1 MALRCV
7 YTDLD
12 GTLLGRYGSLF
23 RDSEGE
29 FSMLQARMLEACHR
43 AGVEVVIKSGRRE
56 GSVMEDAK
64 LIGSRSYIYEVGC
77 AVVID
82 GEKTVLV
89 GDAESDPGRTLA
101 ETMVDRGIP
110 DELFE
115 HFSGRLDW
123 HSPWHR
129 QRELSLLFK
138 GKVDVDEANR
148 LLAERG
154 HTGLRLID
162 NGAIFAP
169 MDGIEGP
176 AHAYH
181 LLPEAA
187 SKANAVVFHMRA
199 RGYTADQC
207 IAIGDS
213 VEDLA
218 VAEVVGR
225 FFVPANG
232 PERDPALREAI
243 GGTTQRDGHRGP
255 DGRWRLRGGRLDPG
269 GRLMRSIH
277 VTRIIPA
284 PAEEVFDLLADHAHY
299 ARFRGITEAELLN
312 EGEPPPNGVG
322 AIRLVVSGPIRFE
335 EEITGYDRPTKL
347 DYLIVR
353 INSPLEHE
361 GGHISLAPDGSAT
374 RVDWRSEFRVPVR
387 VIGPAMELAW
397 SIILSRGFRHVLE
410 DVERTLRT

>member
-23 RDSEGE
+23 RDAEGE
-29 FSMLQARMLEACHR
+29 FSMLQARAIEACHR
-43 AGVEVVIKSGRRE
+43 AGAEVVIKSGRRE
-56 GSVMEDAK
+56 AQVMEDAR

-89 GDAESDPGRTLA
+89 GDAESNPGKTLA
-101 ETMVDRGIP
+101 ETMVARGIP

-115 HFSGRLDW
+115 RFAGRLEW

-138 GKVDVDEANR
+138 GKIDVDEANR
-148 LLAERG
+148 FLAERG

-169 MDGIEGP
+169 MEGIEGP

-181 LLPEAA
+181 LLPETA
-187 SKANAVVFHMRA
+187 SKANAVTFHMRT
-199 RGYTADQC
+199 RGYAPEEC

-213 VEDLA
+213 IEDLE
-218 VAEVVGR
+218 VAAVVGR

-243 GGTTQRDGHRGP
+243 A
-255 DGRWRLRGGRLDPG
+255 GRPNVTVTEGRMG
-269 GRLMRSIH
+269 EG
-277 VTRIIPA
+277 V
-284 PAEEVFDLLADHAHY
+284 Y
-299 ARFRGITEAELLN
+299 EA
-312 EGEPPPNGVG
+312 
-322 AIRLVVSGPIRFE
+322 VVS
-335 EEITGYDRPTKL
+335 T
-347 DYLIVR
+347 
-353 INSPLEHE
+353 
-361 GGHISLAPDGSAT
+361 LAGA
-374 RVDWRSEFRVPVR
+374 
-387 VIGPAMELAW
+387 
-397 SIILSRGFRHVLE
+397 
-410 DVERTLRT
+410 

>member
-12 GTLLGRYGSLF
+12 GTLLGRWGSLF
-23 RDSEGE
+23 RDADGE
-29 FSMLQARMLEACHR
+29 FSMLQARALEACHR
-43 AGVEVVIKSGRRE
+43 ADVEVVIKSGRRE
-56 GSVMEDAK
+56 GSVLEDAK
-64 LIGSRSYIYEVGC
+64 LIGSP
-77 AVVID
+77 
-82 GEKTVLV
+82 LV
-89 GDAESDPGRTLA
+89 HLR
-101 ETMVDRGIP
+101 
-110 DELFE
+110 
-115 HFSGRLDW
+115 GRLLWSSSTASGPSWSEMRRSTRAGPWPRRWSIAEFPTSSSSTSAGRLEW

-154 HTGLRLID
+154 HQGLKLID

-181 LLPEAA
+181 LLPETA
-187 SKANAVVFHMRA
+187 SKADAVAYHQRV
-199 RGYTADQC
+199 RGYAPEEC

-243 GGTTQRDGHRGP
+243 GGRPNVTVTEGRMGDG
-255 DGRWRLRGGRLDPG
+255 
-269 GRLMRSIH
+269 
-277 VTRIIPA
+277 V
-284 PAEEVFDLLADHAHY
+284 Y
-299 ARFRGITEAELLN
+299 EA
-312 EGEPPPNGVG
+312 
-322 AIRLVVSGPIRFE
+322 VVS
-335 EEITGYDRPTKL
+335 TL
-347 DYLIVR
+347 A
-353 INSPLEHE
+353 
-361 GGHISLAPDGSAT
+361 GG
-374 RVDWRSEFRVPVR
+374 
-387 VIGPAMELAW
+387 
-397 SIILSRGFRHVLE
+397 
-410 DVERTLRT
+410 

>member
-12 GTLLGRYGSLF
+12 GTLLGRWGSLF

-43 AGVEVVIKSGRRE
+43 AGVEVVVKSGRRE
-56 GSVMEDAK
+56 AQVLEDAR
-64 LIGSRSYIYEVGC
+64 LMGQRSYIYEVGC

-82 GEKTVLV
+82 GEKTILV
-89 GDAESDPGRTLA
+89 GDAETEPGKTLA

-110 DELFE
+110 DQLFE
-115 HFSGRLDW
+115 HFSGRLEW

-138 GKVDVDEANR
+138 GKVDTGEANR
-148 LLAERG
+148 LLADRG

-187 SKANAVVFHMRA
+187 SKSNAVVFHMRA
-199 RGYTADQC
+199 RGYAPEEC

-218 VAEVVGR
+218 VADVVGR

-232 PERDPALREAI
+232 PERDPALAEAI
-243 GGTTQRDGHRGP
+243 AGRPNVTVTEGKMGDG
-255 DGRWRLRGGRLDPG
+255 
-269 GRLMRSIH
+269 
-277 VTRIIPA
+277 V
-284 PAEEVFDLLADHAHY
+284 Y
-299 ARFRGITEAELLN
+299 EA
-312 EGEPPPNGVG
+312 
-322 AIRLVVSGPIRFE
+322 VVS
-335 EEITGYDRPTKL
+335 T
-347 DYLIVR
+347 
-353 INSPLEHE
+353 
-361 GGHISLAPDGSAT
+361 LAGA
-374 RVDWRSEFRVPVR
+374 
-387 VIGPAMELAW
+387 
-397 SIILSRGFRHVLE
+397 
-410 DVERTLRT
+410 

>member
-43 AGVEVVIKSGRRE
+43 AGAEVVIKSGRRE

-77 AVVID
+77 GVVID

-89 GDAESDPGRTLA
+89 GDAKSDQGRTLA

-115 HFSGRLDW
+115 HFPGHLEW

-138 GKVDVDEANR
+138 GRVDVDEANR

-169 MDGIEGP
+169 MDGIDGP

-199 RGYTADQC
+199 RGYAREEC

-218 VAEVVGR
+218 VADVVGR

-232 PERDPALREAI
+232 PERDPALGQAIAGRPNVTVTEGRMGEGVYEA
-243 GGTTQRDGHRGP
+243 
-255 DGRWRLRGGRLDPG
+255 
-269 GRLMRSIH
+269 
-277 VTRIIPA
+277 
-284 PAEEVFDLLADHAHY
+284 
-299 ARFRGITEAELLN
+299 
-312 EGEPPPNGVG
+312 
-322 AIRLVVSGPIRFE
+322 VVS
-335 EEITGYDRPTKL
+335 T
-347 DYLIVR
+347 
-353 INSPLEHE
+353 
-361 GGHISLAPDGSAT
+361 LAGA
-374 RVDWRSEFRVPVR
+374 
-387 VIGPAMELAW
+387 
-397 SIILSRGFRHVLE
+397 
-410 DVERTLRT
+410 